1 MALFKSKKSSA
12 KSEVS
17 EDINVATEE
26 VQEQNITKETS
37 ENNES
42 TIANSENSIESDDIL
57 EERDMFDNGE
67 EDKASDRDISDL
79 VDEVIDYFTIA
90 EPIRL
95 NMLER
100 GKLKKEIFV
109 DEVKA
114 YIAKIVHDPEIQQL
128 VFQGFSSFV
137 WS

>member
-1 MALFKSKKSSA
+1 
-12 KSEVS
+12 
-17 EDINVATEE
+17 
-26 VQEQNITKETS
+26 
-37 ENNES
+37 
-42 TIANSENSIESDDIL
+42 
-57 EERDMFDNGE
+57 MFDNGE

>member
-17 EDINVATEE
+17 EDINVAVEE
-26 VQEQNITKETS
+26 TQEQSNTEETS
-37 ENNES
+37 ENNEAA
-42 TIANSENSIESDDIL
+42 IANSENNIESDDIL

-95 NMLER
+95 
-100 GKLKKEIFV
+100 K
-109 DEVKA
+109 
-114 YIAKIVHDPEIQQL
+114 
-128 VFQGFSSFV
+128 
-137 WS
+137 